1 MNGKRIQ
8 LNGRKA
14 ISLVLAV
21 LILTLA
27 ATPALAWPD
36 KEGGKFQPPQ
46 SQVIFLDDAGRV
58 LVSHAHAV
66 RRAPVMSETPWLRP
80 SLALAE

>member
-8 LNGRKA
+8 LNGRKV

-36 KEGGKFQPPQ
+36 KEGGKFQPSQ
-46 SQVIFLDDAGRV
+46 SQAIFLEDIGRAFP
-58 LVSHAHAV
+58 SHAHAV

>member
-8 LNGRKA
+8 LNGRKV

-21 LILTLA
+21 LLLALA

-46 SQVIFLDDAGRV
+46 SQAIFLDDAGRV
-58 LVSHAHAV
+58 LTSHAHAV
-66 RRAPVMSETPWLRP
+66 RRAPDMSETPWLRP
-80 SLALAE
+80 SLVLAK

>member
-21 LILTLA
+21 LVLA
-27 ATPALAWPD
+27 LVATPALAWPD

-58 LVSHAHAV
+58 LTSHAHAV
-66 RRAPVMSETPWLRP
+66 RRARDMSETPWLRP
-80 SLALAE
+80 SLVLAK

>member
-1 MNGKRIQ
+1 MNAKRIQ
-8 LNGRKA
+8 LNGRKV

-21 LILTLA
+21 LILALA
-27 ATPALAWPD
+27 AAPALAWND
-36 KEGGKFQPPQ
+36 KEGGEFQPPQ
-46 SQVIFLDDAGRV
+46 SQAIFLDDAGKV
-58 LVSHAHAV
+58 LASHAQTV

>member
-1 MNGKRIQ
+1 MNGKRIE
-8 LNGRKA
+8 LNARKV

-27 ATPALAWPD
+27 ATPALAWND

-46 SQVIFLDDAGRV
+46 SQAIFLDDAGRV
-58 LVSHAHAV
+58 LASHAQTV

-80 SLALAE
+80 SLVLAK

>member
-8 LNGRKA
+8 LNGRKV

-21 LILTLA
+21 LILAMA
-27 ATPALAWPD
+27 AAPALAWPD
-36 KEGGKFQPPQ
+36 EEGGKFQPPQ
-46 SQVIFLDDAGRV
+46 SRAIFLDDTGKV
-58 LVSHAHAV
+58 LASHAQPA

-80 SLALAE
+80 SLVLAQ